1 MKYVFRVDDF
11 SYYSYL
17 KHCPEQRH
25 SSVYGK
31 LEAEHLQL
39 PAHRFL
45 HLHLISSRQLFDAPD
60 STVQNGCHA
69 TISIFCPPP
78 FCRRWQVGV
87 CNLGLSPNMTSIN
100 KPSMLKYLLST
111 IFHRLELKI
120 VILYVSCRRPNWN
133 SKWRPWGLV
142 DVPDQP
148 NLEVSMSKCE
158 CAPNISPAVFQNS
171 I

>member
-11 SYYSYL
+11 SYYSSL

-45 HLHLISSRQLFDAPD
+45 HLHLISSRHPFDASD

-69 TISIFCPPP
+69 TISIFAHPILQAMVS
-78 FCRRWQVGV
+78 R
-87 CNLGLSPNMTSIN
+87 GLQFGTVPR
-100 KPSMLKYLLST
+100 YDQYYST
-111 IFHRLELKI
+111 
-120 VILYVSCRRPNWN
+120 
-133 SKWRPWGLV
+133 
-142 DVPDQP
+142 
-148 NLEVSMSKCE
+148 
-158 CAPNISPAVFQNS
+158 
-171 I
+171 